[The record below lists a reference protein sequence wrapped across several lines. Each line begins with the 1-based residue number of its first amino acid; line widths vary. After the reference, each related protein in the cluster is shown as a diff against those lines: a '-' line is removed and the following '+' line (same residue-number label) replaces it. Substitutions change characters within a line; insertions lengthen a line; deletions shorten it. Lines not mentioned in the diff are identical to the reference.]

1 VIPIKIFMMA
11 DHLVQGGLETH
22 IITNVN
28 QLTSLGHEVIL
39 HTASCNE
46 SILKQINPTRFQY
59 LPWSEDPQRIIDKFK
74 PDILHSHP
82 FTAIVKAAEIAER
95 NQLPLVVTMHGL
107 YDFGFDDSPLGNAIS
122 KKVKRIIAVDFR
134 VAVLLLNNVVEPE
147 KVSVIRNGIDFKRFY
162 PKEKKKDKL
171 KKLGLDPNKL
181 TITIVSRFAD
191 DKEIP
196 IIQFLKCAPDIAKN
210 VKGLNVLLIGDGV
223 KMKDIQDAIPIK
235 DHRDLKIKVLGWQE
249 GVEDFY
255 RMSDLVLG
263 SGRVALEALSCKI
276 PVYSMWDG
284 FGGLITKENH
294 DSVMMGNAFRKLS
307 DDELTK
313 EIVNVLK
320 NENELTRSAKESY
333 DFVRKIYDLK
343 KCTNQLVR
351 LYEQYL

>member
-1 VIPIKIFMMA
+1 MMA

-28 QLTSLGHEVIL
+28 QLTSLGHEVL
-39 HTASCNE
+39 LYTASCNE
-46 SILKQINPTRFQY
+46 SILKQINPTRFQF
-59 LPWSEDPQRIIDKFK
+59 LPWTDDHQRIIDQFK

-82 FTAIVKAAEIAER
+82 FTAIVKAAELAER

-107 YDFGFDDSPLGNAIS
+107 YDFGFDDSPLGNSVS

-134 VAVLLLNNVVEPE
+134 VAIVLLNNVVEPE
-147 KVSVIRNGIDFKRFY
+147 KVSVIRNGIDFNKFY
-162 PKEKKKDKL
+162 PKKKNNDKL
-171 KKLGLDPNKL
+171 KKLGLDPSKL
-181 TITIVSRFAD
+181 TISIVSRFAD

-210 VKGLNVLLIGDGV
+210 IKGLNVLLIGDGG
-223 KMKDIQDAIPIK
+223 KMKDVQDAIPNQN
-235 DHRDLKIKVLGWQE
+235 HGDLKVKVLGWQE
-249 GVEDFY
+249 DVAEFY

-307 DDELTK
+307 DHELTM
-313 EIVNVLK
+313 EMVNVLM
-320 NENELTRSAKESY
+320 NESLLTKSAKESFN
-333 DFVRKIYDLK
+333 FVRKIYDIN

-351 LYEQYL
+351 IYEQYI

>member
-1 VIPIKIFMMA
+1 VIPIKILMMA

-28 QLTSLGHEVIL
+28 QLTSLGHEVL
-39 HTASCNE
+39 LYTASCNE
-46 SILKQINPTRFQY
+46 SILNQINPARFQF
-59 LPWSEDPQRIIDKFK
+59 LPWSDDHQRIIEKFK
-74 PDILHSHP
+74 PDIVHSHP
-82 FTAIVKAAEIAER
+82 FTSIVKAAEIAER

-107 YDFGFDDSPLGNAIS
+107 YDFGFDNSPLGNLIS

-147 KVSVIRNGIDFKRFY
+147 KVSVIRNGIDFSRFY
-162 PKEKKKDKL
+162 PKKKRKDKL
-171 KKLGLDPNKL
+171 EKLGLDPSKL

-196 IIQFLKCAPDIAKN
+196 IIQFLNCAPEIAKN
-210 VKGLNVLLIGDGV
+210 VKGLNVLLIGDGS
-223 KMKDIQDAIPIK
+223 KMKDVQDAIPK
-235 DHRDLKIKVLGWQE
+235 KNDRDLKIKLLGWQE
-249 GVEDFY
+249 DVAEFY
-255 RMSDLVLG
+255 RISDLVLG

-284 FGGLITKENH
+284 FGGLITKANH

-307 DDELTK
+307 DDELTR

-320 NENELTRSAKESY
+320 NENELTSSAKESY
-333 DFVRKIYDLK
+333 DFVRKIYDMK